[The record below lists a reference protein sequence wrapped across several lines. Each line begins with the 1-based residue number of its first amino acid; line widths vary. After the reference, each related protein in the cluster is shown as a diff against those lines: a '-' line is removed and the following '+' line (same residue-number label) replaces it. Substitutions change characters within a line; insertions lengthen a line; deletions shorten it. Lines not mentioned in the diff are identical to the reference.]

1 MLSAAKPESNHFVVA
16 PFIGLLGGFLLNRAT
31 EGAIGAFLGF
41 EMIVGALAM
50 TLFALAMANVKKIQL
65 QQQQALARRQAK
77 IAEAKQLRREEMISA
92 ERARYESEKLLR
104 MQLQHTSIRIN
115 DLETQLETSQRQPAI
130 DSNLIIQLQQATARI
145 GQLEVQ
151 SKLANEA
158 DNRIKTLEF
167 AQRELNQQHVD
178 MGRKVH
184 KEAEEVKASLIQLA
198 ITDSQRIR
206 NAAEPDN
213 DQSGRIV
220 QLEARIRRLARELER
235 LSERQPAVAED
246 GVASIVKQG
255 GTKDNARVGFL
266 RAMLDANK
274 TLRKQVGKAA

>member
-1 MLSAAKPESNHFVVA
+1 MHSATRPESNHFVVA

-77 IAEAKQLRREEMISA
+77 IADAKQLRREEMTAA
-92 ERARYESEKLLR
+92 ERTRYESEKLLR
-104 MQLQHTSIRIN
+104 MQLQHTSVRIN
-115 DLETQLETSQRQPAI
+115 DLETQLETSRSQPAI
-130 DSNLIIQLQQATARI
+130 DSNLIIQLQQANARS

-151 SKLANEA
+151 SKLSDEA

-274 TLRKQVGKAA
+274 TLRKQVSKAA